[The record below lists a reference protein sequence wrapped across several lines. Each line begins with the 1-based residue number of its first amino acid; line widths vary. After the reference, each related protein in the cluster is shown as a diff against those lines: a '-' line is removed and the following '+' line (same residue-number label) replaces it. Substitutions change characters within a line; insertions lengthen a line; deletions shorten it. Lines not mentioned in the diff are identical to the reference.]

1 MYKCNYIIQLCFAL
15 SPYSGLYWD
24 YHVNF
29 LAYLFLITLL
39 LVHFVRQWYH
49 FAATTFHQAYME
61 SILTFRVAQ
70 KVMILMFLLHNVLHD
85 GSSSGYTWLLQRNSD
100 TPVLYKVISSLKL
113 LPLRGQAQS
122 IQQHF
127 VPETGE
133 LIVPGTNFKSN
144 WLRSLS
150 YDASFSIPD
159 NFATTTKS
167 LLLFIIFC
175 KFHHKFSWLQIGIIG

>member
-1 MYKCNYIIQLCFAL
+1 LPICL
-15 SPYSGLYWD
+15 
-24 YHVNF
+24 
-29 LAYLFLITLL
+29 LITLL

-61 SILTFRVAQ
+61 SILTSRVAQ

-85 GSSSGYTWLLQRNSD
+85 GSSSGYTWLIQRNSD

-122 IQQHF
+122 IQRHF
-127 VPETGE
+127 VPKLVNLLFLGQISCQTGYGHWAMM
-133 LIVPGTNFKSN
+133 LHFLLLTI
-144 WLRSLS
+144 
-150 YDASFSIPD
+150 
-159 NFATTTKS
+159 FATTTKS
-167 LLLFIIFC
+167 LLPFIIFC